1 MVAPSMPDW
10 SQSAEQ
16 FKKQFGDSWTQ
27 ALASFQKMDLGDAG
41 MKSLQFSPAK

>member
-16 FKKQFGDSWTQ
+16 LKKQFVHMEKFITT
-27 ALASFQKMDLGDAG
+27 KMVNVTEKMVPL
-41 MKSLQFSPAK
+41 